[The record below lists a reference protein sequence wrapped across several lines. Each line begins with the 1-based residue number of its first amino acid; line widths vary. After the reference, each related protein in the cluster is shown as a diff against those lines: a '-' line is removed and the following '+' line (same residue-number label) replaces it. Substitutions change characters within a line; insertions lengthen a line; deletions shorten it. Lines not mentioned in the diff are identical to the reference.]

1 MSIVANN
8 SYRFNMSMDFWLLKD
23 YTAKDLLDNW
33 NKIINYARNNESDEN
48 TFFLADCMDILY
60 EKVLMLPDKERGS
73 ILDKVNHDIEI
84 RKSGAA

>member
-33 NKIINYARNNESDEN
+33 NAIINFARNNDSDEN
-48 TFFLADCMDILY
+48 TLFLADCMDILY
-60 EKVLMLPDKERGS
+60 EKVLLLTDKERRS
-73 ILDKVNHDIEI
+73 VLDKANHDIEVQ
-84 RKSGAA
+84 KTGAA

>member
-23 YTAKDLLDNW
+23 FTAKDLLDNW
-33 NKIINYARNNESDEN
+33 NRIINYARDNESDDN

-60 EKVLMLPDKERGS
+60 EKVLMLPDKERRT
-73 ILDKVNHDIEI
+73 ILDKANHDIEI
-84 RKSGAA
+84 RSMGVA

>member
-23 YTAKDLLDNW
+23 FTAKDLLDNW
-33 NKIINYARNNESDEN
+33 NRIINYARDNESDDN

-73 ILDKVNHDIEI
+73 VLDKANHDIEI
-84 RKSGAA
+84 RNTGAA

>member
-23 YTAKDLLDNW
+23 FTAKELLDNW
-33 NKIINYARNNESDEN
+33 NTIINYARSNESDDN

-60 EKVLMLPDKERGS
+60 EKVLKLPDKERREV
-73 ILDKVNHDIEI
+73 LDKANHDIET
-84 RKSGAA
+84 RKTGAA

>member
-33 NKIINYARNNESDEN
+33 NAIINFVRNNDSDEN
-48 TFFLADCMDILY
+48 TPFLADCMDILY
-60 EKVLMLPDKERGS
+60 EKVLLLTDKERRLV
-73 ILDKVNHDIEI
+73 IDKADHDIE
-84 RKSGAA
+84 AQ

>member
-23 YTAKDLLDNW
+23 FTAKDLLDNW
-33 NKIINYARNNESDEN
+33 NRIINYARNNECDEN

-73 ILDKVNHDIEI
+73 VLDKANHDIEK
-84 RKSGAA
+84 RKIGAA